1 MSLSFEAAFEFT
13 RLEAG
18 WAAGEGTVPEG
29 IVFHSLL
36 CRVNICCRYT
46 DTKRH
51 CIKSYPIPEEQLLRL
66 SKATELKDATDYFQ
80 PLVMWRKLRQPGC
93 FHSLPEP

>member
-1 MSLSFEAAFEFT
+1 MSLSFETAFEFT

-36 CRVNICCRYT
+36 CRVNICYRCT
-46 DTKRH
+46 DAKRR
-51 CIKSYPIPEEQLLRL
+51 CIKSYPIPEEQLLCL
-66 SKATELKDATDYFQ
+66 SKTTELQDATDYFQ
-80 PLVMWRKLRQPGC
+80 PLVMWSKLRQPGW
-93 FHSLPEP
+93 FQTLPEP